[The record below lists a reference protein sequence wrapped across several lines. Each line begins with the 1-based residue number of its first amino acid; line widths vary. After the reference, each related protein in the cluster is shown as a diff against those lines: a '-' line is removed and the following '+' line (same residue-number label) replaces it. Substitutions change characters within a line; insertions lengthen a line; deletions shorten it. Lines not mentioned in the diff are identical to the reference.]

1 MITHANKN
9 PKLSF
14 LHGEAQKD
22 KYVSLHTQTIL
33 QPLTE
38 NNVENFIYV
47 SSTEQNNK

>member
-1 MITHANKN
+1 MARRQVPERQHAFYYKHEEII
-9 PKLSF
+9 P
-14 LHGEAQKD
+14 
-22 KYVSLHTQTIL
+22 